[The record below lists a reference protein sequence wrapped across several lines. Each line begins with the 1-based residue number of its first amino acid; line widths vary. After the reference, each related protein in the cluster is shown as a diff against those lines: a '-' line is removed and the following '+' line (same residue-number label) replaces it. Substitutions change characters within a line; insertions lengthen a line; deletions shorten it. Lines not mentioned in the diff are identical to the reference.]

1 MAFNSCGSLGR
12 EVKGKSLLP
21 GNPGA
26 KAIAVGNPFALTAYQ
41 FFSLLWYK
49 QGRL

>member
-1 MAFNSCGSLGR
+1 MAFNSCDGLGR
-12 EVKGKSLLP
+12 EVKGKSMFM
-21 GNPGA
+21 GNLGA
-26 KAIAVGNPFALTAYQ
+26 KAIAVGKTFALTAYQ